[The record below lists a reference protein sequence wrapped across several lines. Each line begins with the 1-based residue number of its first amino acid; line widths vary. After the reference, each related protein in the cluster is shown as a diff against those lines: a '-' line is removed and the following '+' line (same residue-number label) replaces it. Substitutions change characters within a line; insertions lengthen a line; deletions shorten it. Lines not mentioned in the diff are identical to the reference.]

1 VDSHRNRIFQ
11 PGIGILL
18 HRGEPVWSKIRPMH
32 TWVYKGN
39 RKANTYLYISQRDDF
54 GQVPDSLLKLMGELK
69 LVVDFELHSERRLAR
84 ADTVLVMQQLQ
95 STGYFLQLPPVDP
108 RSRKPC

>member
-1 VDSHRNRIFQ
+1 M
-11 PGIGILL
+11 

-39 RKANTYLYISQRDDF
+39 RKAHTYLYISQQDDF
-54 GQVPDSLLKLMGELK
+54 GQVPDSLLELMGELQ

-84 ADTVLVMQQLQ
+84 ADTVVVMQQLQ

-108 RSRKPC
+108 RSRKLC